1 MKTPRKAGFPGLS
14 GCFCVALLTRS
25 QPRWAVSKMY
35 WSRGVILNSLVFWAT
50 LATAQDHPN
59 QTSHAPPTQTLDRQF
74 QSAVAAYDAGRFTEA
89 AAQLE
94 TLLPYA
100 PKTFEV
106 HELLGLVYAGESEDA
121 KAVEQL
127 ELAVRLKPDSAAG
140 RTNLAASLFH
150 SGKSEPAEAQFRKAL
165 QLEPRNYDANHN
177 LGELYI
183 QSARIAEAVPLL
195 EKAQEIR
202 PSYDNGYDLA
212 LAYFQTGKFSQARQ
226 LVQNL
231 EQIKNTGELHNL
243 LAQIDEKSGE
253 FLPAV
258 NEYEAAA
265 HMDPSEGN
273 LFDWGSELLLHRTYE
288 PAIDVFQEAV
298 KRYPNSPRLFIGL
311 GMARYSRGTYD
322 EAVKALLTAADLNPA
337 DPRCYLFLSKAYDSS
352 PNQAQDVIQRF
363 RRFSELQPG
372 NALALYY
379 YAMSLWKGKRAEDPG
394 SDLREVESLL
404 QKSVALDPKL
414 AEAHVQLGNL
424 YADHHEYAKSIP
436 EYTKALEV
444 NPNLPDAHYRLG
456 QDYVHVGQKDR
467 AQAEFEVYQKQRAQH
482 LAEVDK
488 ERAEVQQFVY
498 AAKAAPSTK
507 PATNPG
513 TNR

>member
-1 MKTPRKAGFPGLS
+1 
-14 GCFCVALLTRS
+14 
-25 QPRWAVSKMY
+25 VSKKY
-35 WSRGVILNSLVFWAT
+35 WSKRMVLSSLVFCAA
-50 LATAQDHPN
+50 LAAGQDHPN
-59 QTSHAPPTQTLDRQF
+59 QTQTPQTQTLDRQF
-74 QSAVAAYDAGRFTEA
+74 QSAVSQYDAGRFAEA
-89 AAQLE
+89 AVQLE
-94 TLLPYA
+94 ALLPYA
-100 PKTFEV
+100 PRTFEV
-106 HELLGLVYAGESEDA
+106 HELLGLVYAAQSQDA

-127 ELAVRLKPDSAAG
+127 QIAVRLKPDSAAA

-150 SGKSEPAEAQFRKAL
+150 SGKSELAEGQFRKAL
-165 QLEPRNYDANHN
+165 ELEPRDYDANHN

-183 QSARIAEAVPLL
+183 QSRRIADAVPLL

-212 LAYFQTGKFSQARQ
+212 LAYFQTGKLGQARQ
-226 LVQNL
+226 LVLNL
-231 EQIKNTGELHNL
+231 ERMKSTGELHNL

-253 FLPAV
+253 FVPAV
-258 NEYEAAA
+258 NEYEVAA

-288 PAIDVFQEAV
+288 PAIDVFREAV

-311 GMARYSRGTYD
+311 GMALYSRGTYD

-337 DPRCYLFLSKAYDSS
+337 DPRCYFFLSKAYDSS

-414 AEAHVQLGNL
+414 AEPHVQLGNL
-424 YADHHEYAKSIP
+424 YAEQHEYAKSIP

-467 AQAEFEVYQKQRAQH
+467 AQAEFDLYQKQRAQH
-482 LAEVDK
+482 MAEVDK

-498 AAKAAPSTK
+498 AAKAAPSNK
-507 PATNPG
+507 PPDSHSNQ
-513 TNR
+513 